1 MLMPYLAVQEMAA
14 PTTPPT
20 KPELFPSTP
29 PRLKRRGN
37 VAIGVVFVN
46 AASNDVIWQ
55 VCREVSVLG
64 ALHEIAQLLDVN
76 VGDIQLFNE
85 IGTLDAR
92 HDIDDPVVSV
102 ALSGK

>member
-1 MLMPYLAVQEMAA
+1 MAA

-20 KPELFPSTP
+20 KPDAFPSTP

-37 VAIGVVFVN
+37 VAIGCVFVN
-46 AASNDVIWQ
+46 AASNDVIWE

-76 VGDIQLFNE
+76 VWDIQLLND
-85 IGTLDAR
+85 IGPLDVR
-92 HDIDDPVVSV
+92 QDIDDPVVTV
-102 ALSGK
+102 AVIGK

>member
-1 MLMPYLAVQEMAA
+1 MAA
-14 PTTPPT
+14 PSTPPT
-20 KPELFPSTP
+20 KPDAFSSTP
-29 PRLKRRGN
+29 PRVKLRGN

-46 AASNDVIWQ
+46 EESQEVIWQ
-55 VCREVSVLG
+55 SCREVSVLG

-92 HDIDDPVVSV
+92 HDIGDPVVSV

>member
-1 MLMPYLAVQEMAA
+1 MAA

-20 KPELFPSTP
+20 KPDLFPSTP
-29 PRLKRRGN
+29 PRVKRRGN

-46 AASNDVIWQ
+46 AASNEVIWE

-64 ALHEIAQLLDVN
+64 ALREIAQILDVN
-76 VGDIQLFNE
+76 VWDIQLFNE
-85 IGTLDAR
+85 IGPLDTR
-92 HDIDDPVVSV
+92 QDIDDPVVSV

>member
-1 MLMPYLAVQEMAA
+1 MLKPYLAEREMAA

-29 PRLKRRGN
+29 PRLQRRGN
-37 VAIGVVFVN
+37 VAAGVVFVK
-46 AASNDVIWQ
+46 AMTGEIIWE

-64 ALHEIAQLLDVN
+64 ALHEVAQILDVN
-76 VGDIQLFNE
+76 VSDIQVFNE
-85 IGTLDAR
+85 IGLLDLR

-102 ALSGK
+102 LLSGK